1 MLLRHRIVSIILL
14 LAFTAV
20 SAKLFYWQV
29 IKGKALSVQAQNQ
42 HSLNVSIKAPRGSI
56 LSSDKN
62 WLAARNEAWLLF
74 ADLDKLQGSINEI
87 ADRLAPITINGDDI
101 EEIGKDEL
109 INEANRIKNLLTRDD
124 VVWVPIKHKISIT
137 DREKIEALQ
146 ITGLGFEQEDDRFY
160 PEASAAA
167 HLLGFVGKDESGENI
182 GYFGLEGYYNLTLSG
197 REGNLFGE
205 RDARGSPILIGKSSE
220 YSAVGGVNLL
230 THIDRGVQLMLEQK
244 LVEGIEKY
252 GAKAGTAIIM
262 DPKTGA
268 VMGMSSYP
276 SYEPARYPLYSNELF
291 KNPAISDGFE
301 PGSIFKVLVMAG
313 ALDSGDLE
321 PDTKCDICTGS
332 VKIDK
337 YTIETWDREYRPDSS
352 MVDVIVHSD
361 NVGMVFVSQKLGI
374 EKMYEYLRK
383 FGIGEQTGI
392 DLQGEFAPKLREVEK
407 WSIVDLA
414 TASFGQGIAITP
426 MQMIRAVSAIAN
438 KGKLTVPQV
447 VDKLLIDGW
456 EEDVEMGETTR
467 VISDEASREITAMM
481 VEAAKSGEAKW
492 THLRG
497 FNIAGKTGTAQ
508 IPIAG
513 HYDEEKTIASF
524 VGFAP
529 ADDPKFAMIVTLKE
543 PSSSPWSSETAA
555 PLWYSIAKEL
565 FMYLGIQPVRN

>member
-414 TASFGQGIAITP
+414 TASFGHGIAITP